1 MKVIQMPVY
10 ENCEVT
16 TYKGGGSYRSNCD
29 VDIHDGLITVSY
41 RDNGS
46 MAVYE
51 SKESSQDKGHFNLTP
66 AATNG
71 RAALHL
77 VPNQNVLEIWR
88 LEGRCEGMWRIE
100 LE

>member
-16 TYKGGGSYRSNCD
+16 TYTGEGSYRSNCD
-29 VDIHDGLITVSY
+29 VNIHDGSIAVSY
-41 RDNGS
+41 RDNGGII
-46 MAVYE
+46 VYE
-51 SKESSQDKGHFNLTP
+51 GNEIAPGHFNLTP

-77 VPNQNVLEIWR
+77 VLNQNVLESWR